1 MNTTATDSLL
11 TFTEITPQTT
21 ILDTPA
27 TNTFPTFPDF
37 TELIETPIA
46 TVTTN
51 TVPIYDMALH
61 TTVLNETKTNTS
73 TAYMDLTQLANSPD
87 TTTSKSVPI
96 YDMTQKSTTLDTTC
110 MTANTFST
118 FTDITLQTNALEAPT
133 QNTLTA
139 NMTQQTMRLDAT
151 TDPNFLQTSN
161 HLPQQTVTY
170 TGCTTTNTTE
180 LHVPQ
185 DWTDTTLTHLSL
197 DIISKK
203 IDGLEEKIDKILS
216 ILEMPK
222 VNIKQ
227 KKTEHHIQILPA
239 QDEND
244 EYTIPPEVKQKIVN
258 SSTGKGNFAKN
269 LVFTIFSYEERKGR
283 NCTGKSSSGADVQP
297 LNPGKLEAVK
307 KCVFQLYGIPPSSQD
322 KVWREECVK
331 AIDSSLRKERWLETK
346 QANRRYVQ

>member
-1 MNTTATDSLL
+1 MKYISLQRVKIIDEGKPEERIKEVEKAPLIKSKNPPLIHLTDEERLFIQNQLEMFRKEKNHTDTTQQTNEIDALSTNVFVTDIYIYNNTNWDNEHYSNRLFTDVHR
-11 TFTEITPQTT
+11 TPQTT

-87 TTTSKSVPI
+87 TTTTTTTSKSVPI

-161 HLPQQTVTY
+161 HLPQQTVTH

-185 DWTDTTLTHLSL
+185 DWTDTTLTTCHL
-197 DIISKK
+197 ISFPKK
-203 IDGLEEKIDKILS
+203 LMG
-216 ILEMPK
+216 
-222 VNIKQ
+222 
-227 KKTEHHIQILPA
+227 
-239 QDEND
+239 
-244 EYTIPPEVKQKIVN
+244 
-258 SSTGKGNFAKN
+258 
-269 LVFTIFSYEERKGR
+269 
-283 NCTGKSSSGADVQP
+283 
-297 LNPGKLEAVK
+297 
-307 KCVFQLYGIPPSSQD
+307 
-322 KVWREECVK
+322 
-331 AIDSSLRKERWLETK
+331 
-346 QANRRYVQ
+346 